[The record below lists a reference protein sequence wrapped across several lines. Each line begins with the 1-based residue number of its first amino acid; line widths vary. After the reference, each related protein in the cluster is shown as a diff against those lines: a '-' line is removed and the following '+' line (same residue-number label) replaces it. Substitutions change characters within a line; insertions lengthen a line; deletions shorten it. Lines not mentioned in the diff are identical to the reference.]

1 MSVKIE
7 KEDLDQLISLVEE
20 RQTAELVALRQQFHL
35 TYDSLKPLSIIK
47 STIAEVVSS
56 PDIKENLL
64 DNVIGFAS
72 GMVSKKLF
80 IGGSHN
86 PIKKVLGILLQLAVS
101 NMVAKNPVTIKNG
114 TKSFFKQLFTKKSDS
129 NDAMTVNTTLNG
141 AG

>member
-20 RQTAELVALRQQFHL
+20 RQTAELLALRQQFHL